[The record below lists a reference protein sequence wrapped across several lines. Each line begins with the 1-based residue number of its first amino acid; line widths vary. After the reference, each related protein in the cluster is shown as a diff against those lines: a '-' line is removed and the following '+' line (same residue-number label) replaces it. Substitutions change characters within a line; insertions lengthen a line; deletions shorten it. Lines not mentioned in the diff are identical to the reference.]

1 MEFYANYSS
10 GILAATEG
18 FNSQRD
24 GILRPLFALSLL
36 HEAVSIPNGMEF
48 YQKGSKND
56 RTRISFQFP
65 TGWNSTNLSS
75 NTATADTVSI
85 PNGMEFYRSKS
96 FAMMRRLRFNS
107 QRDGILP
114 FFTFFLCT
122 QASFNS
128 QRDGILHKNL
138 FHWILL
144 EQGFNSQRDGI
155 LHCHIVAFIP
165 SKLFQFPT
173 GWNSTEIASLV
184 QNIDEL
190 FQFPTGWNSTM
201 TSAIFMRLFSR
212 FQFPT
217 GWNSTR
223 A

>member
-128 QRDGILHKNL
+128 QRDGILLKVADRIVVYLDVSIPNGMEFYIKIFFIGYSLNKVSIPNGMEFYIVILWLL
-138 FHWILL
+138 FRPNC
-144 EQGFNSQRDGI
+144 FNSQRDGI
-155 LHCHIVAFIP
+155 L
-165 SKLFQFPT
+165 L
-173 GWNSTEIASLV
+173 
-184 QNIDEL
+184 
-190 FQFPTGWNSTM
+190 
-201 TSAIFMRLFSR
+201 R
-212 FQFPT
+212 
-217 GWNSTR
+217 
-223 A
+223 